1 MYKHYIGDR
10 ISLQQEDLEGAKDTR
25 LSEEPKTQ
33 NALPEETPNL
43 RACPMIILPG
53 LVPIL
58 SWPCSP
64 QLSNIIT
71 YPVPP
76 GPPSAWAASSRK
88 QPAGKNRKALLPD
101 AVSSTQGQVWGQTSG
116 LLELMLC
123 ALTWL

>member
-58 SWPCSP
+58 SRPCSP
-64 QLSNIIT
+64 QLSNIKT

-76 GPPSAWAASSRK
+76 GPPQPELPLPGSS
-88 QPAGKNRKALLPD
+88 Q
-101 AVSSTQGQVWGQTSG
+101 QGRIEKLSC
-116 LLELMLC
+116 LMLSAAHRGRC
-123 ALTWL
+123 GARPQGSWN